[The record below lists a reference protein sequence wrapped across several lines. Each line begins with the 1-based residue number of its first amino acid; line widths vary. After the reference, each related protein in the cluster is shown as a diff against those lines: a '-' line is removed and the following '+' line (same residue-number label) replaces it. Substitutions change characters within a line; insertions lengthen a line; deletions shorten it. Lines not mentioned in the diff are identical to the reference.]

1 MKSKKIFSWIIA
13 ATVIFSNITIIPSN
27 TEIAYA
33 TSKDGNFTLNGDT
46 LTIKSGSDVID
57 VQVCE
62 DNILRVNYKPNG
74 QEDEDTEVLDSN
86 QKWGKAKITKS
97 DLDSDTVVLETEAMT
112 VKIGKSDL
120 SLSVYDSSKGLLV
133 RQSKLSTG
141 SISFSHNSGENFYG
155 ITGYSNGTNATDGTI
170 RNNGQFNVESGSQG
184 YAGGPFV
191 WSNGGY
197 GLLVDSDGGKIT
209 TGDNTLEYSGIS
221 KKDAEYFIIVG
232 DPETIAK
239 GLSEASGKTPMY
251 PKWAMGYTNT
261 QWGWPGTGTVESQ
274 VKEVIGTYRSK
285 NIPIDNFCFDFDWK
299 EWGKLSDYGEFTW
312 DSTDFPSAASGELKK
327 WQEEN
332 GMHFTGIVK
341 PRIFTGKENGKDTA
355 EYAAMKA
362 GGFINSRGERGSDYC
377 ASKDYVPIDNST
389 QAGRDFW
396 WDCTSRAFEK
406 GLYGYWND
414 EIDHCNGFGNYD
426 NLYLQKAQYEGQRKY
441 TKDQTRVWSIN
452 RSFYLG
458 AQKYAY
464 GVWTGDIASGYE
476 TMKGQ
481 AGKLIAAVNLGQNKW
496 GMDTGGFT
504 YIPISKEDNI

>member
-299 EWGKLSDYGEFTW
+299 EWGKLSDYGEFT
-312 DSTDFPSAASGELKK
+312 
-327 WQEEN
+327 
-332 GMHFTGIVK
+332 
-341 PRIFTGKENGKDTA
+341 
-355 EYAAMKA
+355 
-362 GGFINSRGERGSDYC
+362 
-377 ASKDYVPIDNST
+377 
-389 QAGRDFW
+389 
-396 WDCTSRAFEK
+396 
-406 GLYGYWND
+406 
-414 EIDHCNGFGNYD
+414 
-426 NLYLQKAQYEGQRKY
+426 
-441 TKDQTRVWSIN
+441 
-452 RSFYLG
+452 
-458 AQKYAY
+458 
-464 GVWTGDIASGYE
+464 
-476 TMKGQ
+476 
-481 AGKLIAAVNLGQNKW
+481 
-496 GMDTGGFT
+496 
-504 YIPISKEDNI
+504 